1 MKKIISI
8 ILCVI
13 MAFSLFSCS
22 KGKEKSNTASSS
34 SFKLPYLSSDS
45 LSPYKCKSEVNFKL
59 AGLLYD
65 GLFKMSADRNPQKV
79 LAGQYS
85 FQDKVITVNLK
96 SAKFSDGST
105 VSSEDV
111 VYSFEKAKASDRFS
125 AALTPI
131 ATAQKK
137 GSSVIRFTLGSADVY
152 ALNLLTF
159 PIISKSSQTGT
170 GRYAA
175 ERKDDGTTLVYN
187 KYHNGDKPQIEKIEL
202 CECADYSGAV
212 NLLNNGKIDYLFDEL
227 ENGNIR
233 SSTGKSQPAKMNNL
247 IFIGINANRP
257 VLKNTHFRR
266 GIAHAIN
273 QKKLAS
279 DAFETYAFPTATP
292 FDPDWSDMGSVVAT
306 TVLSDTAEAK
316 DAFLDSGLKY
326 DKLGVNLLGDDG
338 KQIKLNLIVNSANNM
353 KIAAAEEIKAQLI
366 NCGIIVEIQKMPLDE
381 YNIAIENGNFDL
393 YLGEVKIANDFS
405 LDCFF
410 GSGGADF
417 GINSKKLRVSY
428 KNFISGECSL
438 QDFVSAFCDE
448 NPFVPLAYKA
458 ADACANSAL
467 EADLQVSENDIYNGV
482 EGWSI

>member
-1 MKKIISI
+1 MKKIISV

-22 KGKEKSNTASSS
+22 KGKDKSASASS
-34 SFKLPYLSSDS
+34 SFKLPYMSSDS
-45 LSPYKCKSEVNFKL
+45 LSPYNCKSEVNFKL
-59 AGLLYD
+59 AGLIYD

-79 LAGQYS
+79 LAGQYT

-96 SAKFSDGST
+96 SAKFSDGSA

-111 VYSFEKAKASDRFS
+111 VYSFEKAKLSERYS
-125 AALTPI
+125 AALTPV

-137 GSSVIRFTLGSADVY
+137 GSSVIRFTLSDDDIY

-170 GRYAA
+170 GIYAI
-175 ERKDDGTTLVYN
+175 ERNDDEAVLVYN
-187 KYHNGDKPQIEKIEL
+187 KYHDSDKPKIEKIEL

-212 NLLNNGKIDYLFDEL
+212 NLLNSGKIDYLFDEL

-233 SSTGKSQPAKMNNL
+233 SSTGKSTPAKMNNL
-247 IFIGINANRP
+247 IFMGINSNRP
-257 VLKNTHFRR
+257 ILKNKHFRR
-266 GIAHAIN
+266 AIAQAIN
-273 QKKLAS
+273 QKKLVEQ
-279 DAFETYAFPTATP
+279 AFSSYAFATATP

-306 TVLSDTAEAK
+306 TVLSDATEAK
-316 DAFLDSGLKY
+316 DAFGDAGLKY
-326 DKLGVNLLGDDG
+326 DKLGVNLVDDDG
-338 KQIKLNLIVNSANNM
+338 EQITLNLIVNSANNM
-353 KIAAAEEIKAQLI
+353 KIAAAEEIKTQLI
-366 NCGIIVEIQKMPLDE
+366 NCGILVEIQKMPLDE
-381 YNIAIENGNFDL
+381 YNIAVENGNFDL
-393 YLGEVKIANDFS
+393 YIGEVKIPNDFS

-417 GINSKKLRVSY
+417 GINSKKLKVAH
-428 KNFISGECSL
+428 KNFMSGQSSL

-448 NPFVPLAYKA
+448 NPFVPLAYKG

-467 EADLQVSENDIYNGV
+467 EADLNVRENDIYSGIEN
-482 EGWSI
+482 WSI